1 MKVFIF
7 LVALLVLVEAGKK
20 GKKCKKGKSCWYA
33 TSTTAAP
40 TTTPTPR
47 CNCDLDT
54 LRSEILAEMR
64 ADLDAVEASLTQTS
78 EVVERIANPDVF
90 SCKRMGGW
98 SDETIPVPYTACDVH
113 LPSDLVDIGTGKF
126 TVQTDGVYRLTFTSR
141 MSAMDGQTIRA
152 DLYVNGVLIGR
163 AVNALD
169 TFDSTTNTSM
179 PFTSDLETTSTLDQ
193 LYELSAGDEVYMM
206 IDYVG
211 SMSMIQSSS
220 KYQIFFTGEWIR
232 DTTDTDLVSGTPTT
246 TTPAPTPA
254 PRVTTVAPVECMT
267 VSGNTPNLPCVFPFT
282 FDGVSYSS
290 CIVEGFPNP
299 WCSTETDSQGTH
311 VTGKWGDCDLDNCPV
326 A

>member
-1 MKVFIF
+1 MKAFIV
-7 LVALLVLVEAGKK
+7 LIALLITVSVEGGRRKGKKK
-20 GKKCKKGKSCWYA
+20 GKGNGWGWHGPTPA
-33 TSTTAAP
+33 PTP

-47 CNCDLDT
+47 CNCDLDA
-54 LRSEILAEMR
+54 LRVDILAESR
-64 ADLDAVEASLTQTS
+64 ADLAALESRMTITSEAVEK
-78 EVVERIANPDVF
+78 IANPDVF

-98 SDETIPVPYTACDVH
+98 SDETIPVPYTDCDVH
-113 LPSDLVDIGTGKF
+113 LPSDLVDIGSGIF

-169 TFDSTTNTSM
+169 TFDPTTNTSM
-179 PFTSDLETTSTLDQ
+179 EFTSDLETTSTLDQ

-232 DTTDTDLVSGTPTT
+232 DKEDMTLPTAT
-246 TTPAPTPA
+246 
-254 PRVTTVAPVECMT
+254 RVTTVAPVDSECLT
-267 VSGNTPNLPCVFPFT
+267 VSGLTPNLPCVFPFT
-282 FDGVSYSS
+282 YDGVSYST
-290 CIVEGFPNP
+290 CIVEGYPTP
-299 WCSTETDSQGTH
+299 WCSTLTDSDGQH
-311 VTGKWGDCDLDNCPV
+311 VLNNWGDCDLDNCPM